1 MVNWVRALPELFKAH
16 ADSGISPEQIASATG
31 SVVDRVHKTISCF
44 RKKGYNIVY
53 KGGLYFDPQRTF
65 ERPLPQIPQV
75 GAVTLIYDVLR
86 RLKDAGE
93 KGVLIS
99 ELSKERKRTSVQSAI
114 LDLRTRGLRIDCADG
129 RYIFKGRGVSVL
141 VNPISGR
148 ATRIL
153 GRTKAKSARSS
164 PEKIVPRVN
173 KTGGVIS
180 VVQEKLQGALKIL
193 PDDAKKGLQDLV
205 KKVESYNEVV
215 RFYTEANEEKNRIL
229 TGA

>member
-1 MVNWVRALPELFKAH
+1 MVNWVRAFPELFKAH
-16 ADSGISPEQIASATG
+16 TDGISPEQIASATG
-31 SVVDRVHKTISCF
+31 SVVDRVHKAISCF

-53 KGGLYFDPQRTF
+53 KNGLYFDPQRTF
-65 ERPLPQIPQV
+65 ERSLPQV
-75 GAVTLIYDVLR
+75 GAVTLINDVLR

-93 KGVLIS
+93 KGIPIS
-99 ELSKERKRTSVQSAI
+99 ELSERRKRTSVQSAV
-114 LDLRTRGLRIDCADG
+114 LDLRTRGIRIDCADG

-153 GRTKAKSARSS
+153 GRTKARSAKSSV
-164 PEKIVPRVN
+164 VPRVN
-173 KTGGVIS
+173 KTGGIIS
-180 VVQEKLQGALKIL
+180 VVQEKLQKALKIL